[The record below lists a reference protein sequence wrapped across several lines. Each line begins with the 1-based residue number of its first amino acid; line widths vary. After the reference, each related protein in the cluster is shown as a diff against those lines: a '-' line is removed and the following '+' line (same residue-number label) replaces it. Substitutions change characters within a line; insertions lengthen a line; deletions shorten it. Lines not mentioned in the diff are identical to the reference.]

1 MVEQYGVKQSKWKI
15 KGVGKL
21 QEQYISLSD
30 LRKVNGIGDKTI
42 ERVKCQIDKT
52 NESKNILEGV
62 LQIQPPS
69 DFKVPLN
76 DVYCGESIEFMRKN
90 IPDNSIDMVLTSP
103 PYDNLRDYNGYGF
116 DYKTMLGEIYR
127 VLKDGGTCVWVV
139 GDETISGSETGTSFK
154 QALYAKEVGFNL
166 HDTMI
171 WFKPNCF
178 NFGSNNCYKQSFEYM
193 FVFSKGKPKAINLIK
208 DIPNASA
215 GKVMKGGRKHS
226 DGSRD
231 IVPNFVGSEY
241 KRRFN
246 VWSINVSAKTYGHPA
261 IFPEQLA
268 KDHIVSWSNE
278 GDIVLDPFIGSG
290 TTAKMALLNNR
301 NFIGFEISEEY
312 CEIAEQRISQIK
324 PQRIERIG

>member
-1 MVEQYGVKQSKWKI
+1 MVEQTRVNQSKSKI

-30 LRKVNGIGDKTI
+30 LRKVSGIGNKTI

-171 WFKPNCF
+171 YQK
-178 NFGSNNCYKQSFEYM
+178 SNPMPLQHNRYQPCFEYM
-193 FVFSKGKPKAINLIK
+193 FVFSKGKPVTFNPIMEDTVN
-208 DIPNASA
+208 PN
-215 GKVMKGGRKHS
+215 GKLTITQREK
-226 DGSRD
+226 DGSKNHGTGYGSKRNSKRYKHN
-231 IVPNFVGSEY
+231 IWKYNVGKNQTTNDEIA
-241 KRRFN
+241 FH
-246 VWSINVSAKTYGHPA
+246 HPA

-268 KDHIVSWSNE
+268 EDHIVSWSNE
-278 GDIVLDPFIGSG
+278 GDIILDPMCGSG
-290 TTAKMALLNNR
+290 TTCKMAKLNNR
-301 NFIGFEISEEY
+301 NFIGIDISEEY
-312 CEIAEQRISQIK
+312 VDISKERLRIT
-324 PQRIERIG
+324 

>member
-1 MVEQYGVKQSKWKI
+1 MICGIIKVEDMKI
-15 KGVGKL
+15 GKRGL
-21 QEQYISLSD
+21 LEMLELNKIYNMDCVQGMKLLDDCSVD
-30 LRKVNGIGDKTI
+30 LTV
-42 ERVKCQIDKT
+42 
-52 NESKNILEGV
+52 
-62 LQIQPPS
+62 
-69 DFKVPLN
+69 
-76 DVYCGESIEFMRKN
+76 
-90 IPDNSIDMVLTSP
+90 TSP
-103 PYDNLRDYNGYGF
+103 PYDNLRT
-116 DYKTMLGEIYR
+116 YKRFEWNFKATAKELYR
-127 VLKDGGTCVWVV
+127 VTKQGGVVVWIV
-139 GDETISGSETGTSFK
+139 GDATVKGSETGTSFK
-154 QALYAKEVGFNL
+154 QALYFKEIGFNL

-278 GDIVLDPFIGSG
+278 GDVVLDPFLGSG

-301 NFIGFEISEEY
+301 NFIGFELNPEY
-312 CEIAEQRISQIK
+312 CKMAEK
-324 PQRIERIG
+324 RIEPYLMQQTIFELLR

>member
-1 MVEQYGVKQSKWKI
+1 MICGIIKVEDMKI
-15 KGVGKL
+15 GKRGL
-21 QEQYISLSD
+21 LEMLELNKIYNMDCVQGMKLLDDCSVD
-30 LRKVNGIGDKTI
+30 LTV
-42 ERVKCQIDKT
+42 
-52 NESKNILEGV
+52 
-62 LQIQPPS
+62 
-69 DFKVPLN
+69 
-76 DVYCGESIEFMRKN
+76 
-90 IPDNSIDMVLTSP
+90 TSP
-103 PYDNLRDYNGYGF
+103 PYDNLRT
-116 DYKTMLGEIYR
+116 YKRFEWNFKATAKELYR
-127 VLKDGGTCVWVV
+127 VTKQGGVVVWIV
-139 GDETISGSETGTSFK
+139 GDATVKGSETGTSFK
-154 QALYAKEVGFNL
+154 QALYFKEIGFNL

-278 GDIVLDPFIGSG
+278 GDIVLDPFLGSG

-301 NFIGFEISEEY
+301 NFIGFELSQEY
-312 CEIAEQRISQIK
+312 CKIAEK
-324 PQRIERIG
+324 RIEPYLIRKGEFVGDV